1 MALRRLVKTIRRR
14 WLFILLFVLAV
25 LLLLAAAIW
34 LLMPERYEATATLVV
49 SRTADDLNKETYEL
63 DGQLLSTYREMLNND
78 KLLTDA
84 AQNAGTNL
92 TAKEMRSRVQVSNP
106 RGTNLVNIR
115 VWSNV
120 PEVSANLANAV
131 AVALQ
136 ESAYTYFQIDN
147 VHLVDYA
154 LPPSAPARMHIAVI
168 LLAGGG
174 IAFLLAVLISWLREY
189 FDDTLKSV
197 EQVSDLFGR
206 PVLGQIPHSITRL
219 RRQQQDG

>member
-1 MALRRLVKTIRRR
+1 MRKLVKTIQRR
-14 WLFILLFVLAV
+14 WLFILLFVLIV
-25 LLLLAAAIW
+25 LALLAAAIL

-49 SRTADDLNKETYEL
+49 SRTAEDLNKENYEL

-84 AQNAGTNL
+84 AKNAGMDL
-92 TAKEMRSRVQVSNP
+92 TAAEMRSRVQVSNP

-131 AVALQ
+131 AIALQ
-136 ESAYTYFQIDN
+136 ESAFTYFQVEN
-147 VHLVDYA
+147 VHLVDFA
-154 LPPSAPARMHIAVI
+154 LPPTAPTRMHTLVI
-168 LLAGGG
+168 LLVGAG
-174 IAFLLAVLISWLREY
+174 ISFLLAVFISWLREY
-189 FDDTLKSV
+189 FDDTLKNV

>member
-1 MALRRLVKTIRRR
+1 MRRIVKTMQKR
-14 WLFILLFVLAV
+14 WLFILLFVLIVVA
-25 LLLLAAAIW
+25 LLAAAI
-34 LLMPERYEATATLVV
+34 LVFMPNRYEATATLVI
-49 SRTADDLNKETYEL
+49 SRTAEDLNKENYEL
-63 DGQLLSTYREMLNND
+63 DGQLLSTYREMVTND

-84 AQNAGTNL
+84 AHNAGMDL
-92 TAKEMRSRVQVSNP
+92 SAAEMRHRVAVSNP

-136 ESAYTYFQIDN
+136 ETAVTHFQIEN
-147 VHLVDYA
+147 IQVVDFA
-154 LPPSAPARMHIAVI
+154 VPPTTATRLHTIV
-168 LLAGGG
+168 LLAAGAGV
-174 IAFLLAVLISWLREY
+174 AFLLAVIIAWLRDY
-189 FDDTLKSV
+189 FDDTLRTV

-219 RRQQQDG
+219 RRQP